1 MIAMPA
7 GVTGTVV
14 VVLQSVLVR
23 KRKNNCRYYRIERNK
38 IEEQKITILNEIYSI
53 LLILTIYHYIC
64 I

>member
-7 GVTGTVV
+7 AVTGTVV

-23 KRKNNCRYYRIERNK
+23 KRKNNCHYYRIEKNK

-53 LLILTIYHYIC
+53 LLILTI
-64 I
+64 

>member
-1 MIAMPA
+1 MIATPA
-7 GVTGTVV
+7 AVTGTVV